1 MIIKKKLRDLTFE
14 EYKDWKFK
22 NCTPIK
28 TCTKCEFG
36 CVTCS
41 WFPNEK
47 TCWVYNKDSYSD
59 KFLNQETEIEID
71 ILDKVEKEYLRNV
84 IKPFKHNIQYIIKQ
98 TGPPGLDKSEY
109 EYITIFIKTN
119 TNIAWL
125 GQEYIV
131 FPMFKEGTMYK
142 NMELNK
148 PYTLE
153 ELRLFLDEE

>member
-84 IKPFKHNIQYIIKQ
+84 IKPFKNNIQYIIKQ
-98 TGPPGLDKSEY
+98 TGPDYSDT
-109 EYITIFIKTN
+109 EYITTFINSITN
-119 TNIAWL
+119 TDWL
-125 GQEYIV
+125 DQEYIV
-131 FPMFKEGTMYK
+131 VPFLRKEQCIKIWKLGK
-142 NMELNK
+142 NIL
-148 PYTLE
+148 
-153 ELRLFLDEE
+153 LRN

>member
-84 IKPFKHNIQYIIKQ
+84 IKPFKNNIQYIIKQ
-98 TGPPGLDKSEY
+98 TGPDYSDT
-109 EYITIFIKTN
+109 EYITTFINSITD
-119 TNIAWL
+119 TDWL
-125 GQEYIV
+125 DQEYIV
-131 FPMFKEGTMYK
+131 VPFFKKGTMYK
-142 NMELNK
+142 NMEIGK
-148 PYTLE
+148 KYTLE
-153 ELRLFLDEE
+153 ELGLFLEEE

>member
-71 ILDKVEKEYLRNV
+71 ILDKAEKEYLRNV
-84 IKPFKHNIQYIIKQ
+84 IKPFKNNIQYIIKQ
-98 TGPPGLDKSEY
+98 TGPDYSDT
-109 EYITIFIKTN
+109 EYITTFINSITN
-119 TNIAWL
+119 TDWL
-125 GQEYIV
+125 DQEYIV
-131 FPMFKEGTMYK
+131 VPFFKKGTMYK
-142 NMELNK
+142 NMEIGK
-148 PYTLE
+148 KYTLE
-153 ELRLFLDEE
+153 ELGLFLEEE